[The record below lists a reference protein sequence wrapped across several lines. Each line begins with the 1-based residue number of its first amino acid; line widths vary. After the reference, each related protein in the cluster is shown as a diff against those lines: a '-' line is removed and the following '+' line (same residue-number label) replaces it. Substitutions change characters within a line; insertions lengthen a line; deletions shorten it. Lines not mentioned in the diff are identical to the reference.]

1 MNKPRSKK
9 DELSLHEIELEMQNA
24 VLRETQGKLSAAL
37 LEYSELFE
45 LSPVGY
51 YILDEKGV
59 IENVNIRAQ
68 NQLGADKKSLIKKS
82 FSTFVSTE
90 IDQDNFYR
98 HMNLA
103 IEEGRLE
110 RMECQ
115 MKKADGSAFFALL
128 KSKVIKNEKL
138 QFKHLLSMVSDITS
152 IKEHERQV
160 EIQLVKSEELNAM
173 KSRFISMASHEFRT
187 PLTSI
192 LSSTA
197 LIEQYWKLGE
207 NEKINRHLIRI
218 KSSIKSLVGII
229 DEFLSIEKLESGK
242 VEIHRVTFSLPELCE
257 DLMEEIASLKK
268 NGQSIYHNHTGIN
281 EIYEDRNVIRH
292 ILLNLLS
299 NACKYSAEE
308 KDIKLLTLV
317 SDQQITIMVEDQG
330 MGIPE
335 AEHSQVFTSFFRAGN
350 TGNIDGTGLGLNI
363 VKRYVELL
371 NGTISFVSKQNKGAT
386 FTVEFPRN

>member
-9 DELSLHEIELEMQNA
+9 DEISLHEVELEMQNA
-24 VLRETQGKLSAAL
+24 ELRETQEKLSAAL

-59 IENVNIRAQ
+59 IENVNIRAH
-68 NQLGADKKSLIKKS
+68 NQLGADKKYLIKKS
-82 FSTFVSTE
+82 FCTFLSTE
-90 IDQDNFYR
+90 LDQDNFYR

-103 IEEGRLE
+103 IEEGALE
-110 RMECQ
+110 RMQCE
-115 MKKADGSAFFALL
+115 MKKKDGTVFSALL
-128 KSKVIKNEKL
+128 KSKVMRNEKL
-138 QFKHLLSMVSDITS
+138 QFKHLLSMVSDISS
-152 IKEHERQV
+152 IKEHEHLV
-160 EIQLVKSEELNAM
+160 ELQLIKSEELNTM
-173 KSRFISMASHEFRT
+173 KSRFINMASHEFRT

-197 LIEQYWKLGE
+197 LIEQYWELGE
-207 NEKINRHLIRI
+207 AVKMKRHLTRI
-218 KSSIKSLVGII
+218 KSSVKNLVNVI

-242 VEIHRVTFSLPELCE
+242 VEIHRVAFSLPELCD
-257 DLMEEIASLKK
+257 DLMEEIASVKK
-268 NGQSIYHNHTGIN
+268 NGQVIYHNHAGSN
-281 EIYEDRNVIRH
+281 EIYEDRNIIRH

-308 KDIKLLTLV
+308 RDVNLMTIV
-317 SDQQITIMVEDQG
+317 SDKQVTIIVEDRG
-330 MGIPE
+330 IGIPE
-335 AEHSQVFTSFFRAGN
+335 AEHAYVFTSFFRAGN

-371 NGTISFVSKQNKGAT
+371 EGTISFISKQNKGTT
-386 FTVEFPRN
+386 FTVEFQHN